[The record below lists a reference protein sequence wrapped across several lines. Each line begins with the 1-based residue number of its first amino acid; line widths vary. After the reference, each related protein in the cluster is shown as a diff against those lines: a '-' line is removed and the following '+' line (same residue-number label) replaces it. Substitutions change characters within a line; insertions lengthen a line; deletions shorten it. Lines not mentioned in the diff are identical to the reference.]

1 MSFTGR
7 QLINVA
13 AIYNDEPIDVALAV
27 PAINRALG
35 ILGDAGL
42 VIQDVPVEALSAN
55 TYYPT
60 AENATSIKRVLTAD
74 RKVYTL
80 WQSDDPREIQ
90 FYDPGSYMVRIRR
103 LSAKIEG
110 IDTAIDIH
118 PAFEQVLCSFL
129 IGFAKLEDDD
139 TNPDG
144 QKNLEQTF
152 RDGAV
157 KVVNELM
164 AGTKH
169 RSTAFK
175 TIRRRR

>member
-1 MSFTGR
+1 MAFTGR
-7 QLINVA
+7 QLIAVA
-13 AIYNDEPIDVALAV
+13 AIYNDEPIDIALAV

-42 VIQDVPVEALSAN
+42 VIQDVTVNALAAN

-74 RKVYTL
+74 KKIYIL

-90 FYDPGSYMVRIRR
+90 FHDAGTYTVRIRR
-103 LSAKIEG
+103 LSAKIDG
-110 IDTAIDIH
+110 VDTPIDIH
-118 PAFEQVLCSFL
+118 PAFEQVICSFL

-157 KVVNELM
+157 KVVTELL

-175 TIRRRR
+175 TKRR